1 MEYSKFL
8 ASKPKSGG
16 SITKISRW
24 ADASSKLSRSHWDF
38 HRPYIPPGFLNLI
51 SVLRKG
57 LSIAVASG
65 VISLEQVQ
73 EIQLRVRIKK
83 LSDRIDQADIEAE
96 LISQDPNRSPS
107 PPPVYDSTG
116 NRTNTR
122 AMRLRQKL
130 DKERSELVDE
140 ILALNPTLR
149 VAIRPGCD
157 RSPNTTASISGRSTF
172 RRTNTPTTTSWD

>member
-1 MEYSKFL
+1 M
-8 ASKPKSGG
+8 
-16 SITKISRW
+16 
-24 ADASSKLSRSHWDF
+24 
-38 HRPYIPPGFLNLI
+38 
-51 SVLRKG
+51 KG

-65 VISLEQVQ
+65 VISLDQVQ

-83 LSDRIDQADIEAE
+83 LSDRIDQAEMEAE

-140 ILALNPTLR
+140 ILSLNPTLR
-149 VAIRPGCD
+149 VAMGSVCD
-157 RSPNTTASISGRSTF
+157 RSPNTPASISERSTSP
-172 RRTNTPTTTSWD
+172 RTNTRTTTSWD

>member
-1 MEYSKFL
+1 M
-8 ASKPKSGG
+8 
-16 SITKISRW
+16 
-24 ADASSKLSRSHWDF
+24 
-38 HRPYIPPGFLNLI
+38 
-51 SVLRKG
+51 KG

-65 VISLEQVQ
+65 VISLDQVQ

-83 LSDRIDQADIEAE
+83 LSDRIDQAEMEAE

-107 PPPVYDSTG
+107 PPAVYDSTG

-140 ILALNPTLR
+140 ILSLNPTLR
-149 VAIRPGCD
+149 VAMGSVCD
-157 RSPNTTASISGRSTF
+157 CSPNTTASISERSTSP
-172 RRTNTPTTTSWD
+172 RTNTRTTTSWG